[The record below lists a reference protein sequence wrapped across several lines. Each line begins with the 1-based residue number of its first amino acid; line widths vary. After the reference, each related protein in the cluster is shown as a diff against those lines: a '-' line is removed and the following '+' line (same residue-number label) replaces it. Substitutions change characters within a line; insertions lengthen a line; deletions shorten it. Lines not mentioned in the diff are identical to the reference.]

1 MPKMTPQKVTG
12 LRDFIALLEAR
23 GHLSRVSV
31 PVEAHL
37 EIAAI
42 TDRVCKGAGGGRALL
57 FEQVRGF
64 ALPVAINLFGSLP
77 RAAWAT
83 GSETPAL
90 VAARFAAALA
100 RESGPT
106 TEVRLRRL
114 LARPRY
120 RPLVRSGA
128 PWQEVRGGPCD
139 LSRLPALRA
148 WPGDGGRYLTLALVF
163 TRDPD
168 SGAGNCG
175 LYRVQLFADGNA
187 AVHWRPGSDAARQCA
202 AWHGR
207 GRPMPVAIALGGD
220 PVLPFA
226 AAFPLPPD
234 ADELALAAV
243 LRGRPQAVTP
253 ARHSDLTVPVAAE
266 IVIEGLVYPGETRP
280 EGPFGNHS
288 GFYRPVTAAPL
299 LRVTAL
305 SYRRGAILPATLVG
319 PPPMEDCW
327 LAKLAEGLLLALLRI
342 DFPCIVTLNL
352 LPEGISHGAALL
364 AVRPGTRGRELI
376 RALWAHGPLRTSRLL
391 LVVEAG
397 DVPLEPAACFWRALN
412 RAVPERDLLMDGGR
426 LGIDATV
433 ATTATALRPDAAT
446 AGRVRRRW
454 TEYGIE
460 PLT

>member
-1 MPKMTPQKVTG
+1 MTPQNVTD

-23 GHLSRVSV
+23 GNLSRVSV
-31 PVEAHL
+31 PVEVQL

-64 ALPVAINLFGSLP
+64 AMPVATNLFGSLQ

-83 GSETPAL
+83 GSEQPAR
-90 VAARFAAALA
+90 VAERFTTALA
-100 RESGPT
+100 REPGLSSET
-106 TEVRLRRL
+106 RLQSL
-114 LARPRY
+114 LAQPAY
-120 RPLVRSGA
+120 RPLVRSSA
-128 PWQEVRGGPCD
+128 PWQELSGAPAD
-139 LSRLPALRA
+139 LNRLPALQA

-175 LYRVQLFADGNA
+175 LYRVQLLSDDCA
-187 AVHWRPGSDAARQCA
+187 AVHWRPGSDAARHCA
-202 AWHGR
+202 AWHAR
-207 GRPMPVAIALGGD
+207 GRAMPVALALGGD

-253 ARHSDLTVPVAAE
+253 AQHSDLTVPTAAE
-266 IVIEGLVYPGETRP
+266 IVIEGLVHPGETRP
-280 EGPFGNHS
+280 EGPFGNHT
-288 GFYRPVTAAPL
+288 GFYRPAAPAPL

-305 SYRRGAILPATLVG
+305 SQRRGAILPATLVG

-342 DFPCIVTLNL
+342 DFPPIVALNL
-352 LPEGISHGAALL
+352 LPEGIFHGAALL

-376 RALWAHGPLRTSRLL
+376 HALWQRGPLRASRLL

-426 LGIDATV
+426 LGIDAT
-433 ATTATALRPDAAT
+433 AATAGAVLRPDSST
-446 AGRVRRRW
+446 AGRVRQRW
-454 TEYGIE
+454 AAYGIE
-460 PLT
+460 PLA